1 MCVSSTQIV
10 VERRS
15 VARIRLSFEKTVR
28 YTGGSGGKG
37 TCAENVAAIREVRR
51 GSQVEEF
58 GRSLWKVEMRIR
70 LEFGNNIVWICTQI
84 RENPLRIHTEFTPR
98 LKRIRSEVCCKFW
111 PLLLSDF
118 GPNT

>member
-37 TCAENVAAIREVRR
+37 KAKGTCAENVAAIREVRR

-58 GRSLWKVEMRIR
+58 GR
-70 LEFGNNIVWICTQI
+70 
-84 RENPLRIHTEFTPR
+84 
-98 LKRIRSEVCCKFW
+98 
-111 PLLLSDF
+111 
-118 GPNT
+118 